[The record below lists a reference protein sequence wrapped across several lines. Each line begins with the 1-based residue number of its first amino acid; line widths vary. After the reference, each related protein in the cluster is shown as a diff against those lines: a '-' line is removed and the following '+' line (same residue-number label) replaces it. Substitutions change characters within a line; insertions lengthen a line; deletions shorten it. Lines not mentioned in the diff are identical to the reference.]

1 MEAARSLPTDFT
13 HVKNPMPTRSQILR
27 KEQVLS
33 DLIATRQ
40 NILAEAASLSIEQQD
55 RVFLGSWSV
64 KDVLAHLIGWDHT
77 NLEAVKRVLEGQVP
91 AFYGHHDRD
100 WQAYNAMLVE
110 KYKRNSFQELLVSA
124 QASQEKLIRFL
135 QTISPEN
142 FNRDF
147 GVRFRGYKVTMQRV
161 LEAEVK
167 DEQIHHKQITE
178 FFKDST

>member
-1 MEAARSLPTDFT
+1 
-13 HVKNPMPTRSQILR
+13 MPTRSQILR

-33 DLIATRQ
+33 DLIETRQ
-40 NILAEAASLSIEQQD
+40 NVLAEAASLSIEQQNQI
-55 RVFLGSWSV
+55 FLGSWSV

-77 NLEAVKRVLEGQVP
+77 NLDAVKHVLEGQVP

-100 WQAYNAMLVE
+100 WRTYNAMLVK
-110 KYKRNSFQELLVSA
+110 KYKRDSIQELLERA

-147 GVRFRGYKVTMQRV
+147 GVRFRGYKVTIQRV
-161 LEAEVK
+161 LEAEAK
-167 DEQIHHKQITE
+167 DEQIHHKQIAD
-178 FFKDST
+178 FFKESK